1 MARLTYRDRLQTLLD
16 RPLTTRD
23 RSFVESLL
31 AYYNRKGKL
40 TAGRARCVPELEE
53 RYSPANLAAAKEQN
67 KEIHNRLSVLAA
79 RVEPSSWAGGFVE
92 SLQGQVA
99 TGARLSTRQTEL
111 LEKIEKEHNDDAV
124 AERAKWIKSYE
135 QDPTLRENARI
146 AAAYYQTVG
155 YFRDTAT
162 RVLEDDGFVPT
173 QSQYNKMVGNKYAQ
187 KVLASHH
194 AAPKYAPGSMVT
206 FRASSTWVHRKAA
219 NGATL
224 PRNGILL
231 VIAPNAGPI
240 TSAAKGAKVY
250 MVLPVGC
257 PETILIEERHIMKA
271 RGLDKK

>member
-53 RYSPANLAAAKEQN
+53 RYSLANLAAAKEQN

-79 RVEPSSWAGGFVE
+79 RVEPNSWAGGFVE

-99 TGARLSTRQTEL
+99 TGARLSPRQTEI

-124 AERAKWIKSYE
+124 AERAKWVEAYE
-135 QDPTLRENARI
+135 QDPTLRQNARI
-146 AAAYYQTVG
+146 AAVYYQTTG
-155 YFRDTAT
+155 YFLDTAT

-206 FRASSTWVHRKAA
+206 FRASAAWTHRTA

-224 PRNGILL
+224 PQSAILL
-231 VIAPNAGPI
+231 VIAANAGPV
-240 TSAAKGAKVY
+240 TSAAKGSKVY
-250 MVLPVGC
+250 KVLPVGC
-257 PETILIEERHIMKA
+257 PETILIEERFIMKA
-271 RGLDKK
+271 RKLGKK